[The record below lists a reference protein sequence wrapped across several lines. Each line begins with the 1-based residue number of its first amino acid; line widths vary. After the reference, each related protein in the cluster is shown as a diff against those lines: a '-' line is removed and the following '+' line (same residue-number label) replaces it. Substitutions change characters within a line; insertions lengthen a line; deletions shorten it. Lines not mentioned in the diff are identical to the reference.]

1 MKKSLFKKIIAVLLA
16 FATLMFAGCQ
26 KDEPVN
32 EENPSESISQN
43 VDEETTSQEVE
54 SSDKD
59 EETTKQ
65 EETSKKEADEE
76 KTNKQEVTET
86 KKPATDKKV
95 IDLKSVNLAQY
106 GILSNHKISKP
117 YSISV
122 GNVYVVRDFS
132 EEYLAKTYIFV
143 CR

>member
-65 EETSKKEADEE
+65 EEIIIHSFRNGGVMYAS
-76 KTNKQEVTET
+76 QR
-86 KKPATDKKV
+86 
-95 IDLKSVNLAQY
+95 S
-106 GILSNHKISKP
+106 S
-117 YSISV
+117 
-122 GNVYVVRDFS
+122 
-132 EEYLAKTYIFV
+132 
-143 CR
+143 